1 MARGQTIADLVI
13 RLQAEGS
20 QEVEYLRKELGQLQK
35 VGKLTEDQLKN
46 QVIAVKSLGKAT
58 AGTTNGLKAQIAAF
72 EKIRGNARN
81 TSNVYRDLTN
91 DIRSLNRELKKQIDL
106 ETGVPGRAGGILGLL
121 GGGAKQKTRRLY
133 QEKQPKEDTLSYLL
147 GTQYFGSGKG
157 SERLAGTLNEFSR
170 RLEKLQRGFTEIS
183 WDDLSPTNKGVLR
196 QLGAYPEEGGKKGRK
211 FEQEARAAAQKAGL
225 SLTQTGTLNK
235 YQMQALGWEGNLD
248 ITSKPY
254 LDLVTKITGEQ
265 QTQNHLLEQVNN
277 RSAEELATQRART
290 RQIAAQNKL
299 DVTHIKSS
307 VYQDYVRGLELDAR
321 KNRKTSPATMFGM
334 KGRDI
339 DPETKRWQG
348 IDSFWKTTSV
358 IANKLL
364 GIEGSPLTEDIE
376 RFDARDT
383 GSLQKYWKTGM
394 RRGSLFTQR
403 KGDKPKSL
411 TQFYEGMPL
420 DDQGIPRAPRGFG
433 KSKMDA
439 KRTIFGGL
447 KQTRDPDPYGLGG
460 PRQYDKT
467 PKGIAD
473 QVRDLQQDLL
483 ALNPENK
490 EWLQVTEEITAAEK
504 ELQAIVDKGTKRLK
518 ERRQEIGKKVAAR
531 SKNVYGQKLLPAA
544 GGTSA
549 GKMQR
554 DIFLAGKDTGFSAD
568 QYGPQLSTIQRATES
583 QKDFVKRLQESVKT
597 GKLNI
602 NTLGQQR
609 AKLDEIRN
617 GLDPTSAAFK
627 RATVAIA
634 KTDKALAKL
643 NNNKFSGRNMGRTA
657 QSILG
662 ASFFGGPAGFLG
674 STLGAGV
681 EALRPGGDMAQGAVT
696 GGLIASQVIQ
706 PVAGF
711 ISGAS
716 TYASDI
722 AKLEIALEKATGKG
736 EGFKIALDT
745 VALVTKKFNVPQ
757 EIATR
762 GMTRLAAAV
771 TGAGGTVEHAAIAF
785 HNVTAAIKGT
795 AGSGEDVKSAI
806 TAMVQ
811 IFSKGRVS
819 AEELSGQLGERFPA
833 AVTLFAEANNMTTK
847 ELQKGLKDGAIG
859 LDKLW
864 QFVLKLGDKY
874 VDVAEKIGSASVEAG
889 VRSQIAWNEV
899 KLAVGKALQP
909 IGADLQVIGAEI
921 LTGLVPALTKL
932 AEITGSVLKTVSG
945 ALVVITEHLGK
956 VTIVLG
962 TFITALGIANG
973 QALVA
978 FANALVIVPF
988 TAFIKNLGLAKLTME
1003 AFGAAAGVTTGKMV
1017 LLNTAMQTNIF
1028 VLAATAIAGAG
1039 VAAWHFGRQWQ
1050 RTVDQIEKGKMP
1062 LADARIKVAAL
1073 EKELQ
1078 GESNEKMRQRLQ
1090 TQIQI
1095 YKEAIETRIELVNKA
1110 KEAEAK
1116 AFENSTPKTDRWEDL
1131 RKYMTQLKEDSLNLQ
1146 KVFINAFEAMEESL
1160 VKFVKTGKLTFRE
1173 LANSIIDDLA
1183 RMIIQQIRYNIL
1195 AGIMKGLD
1203 GGGGIGGFISG
1214 LFGGGGGGPAPVNPA
1229 TLGANATQMTGIPT
1243 RPSEGSFGISGAG
1256 TGRDPGRH
1264 DQTYGT
1270 GIPTRPLAGSFGI
1283 STIDRGSPASDFFAP
1298 YRDFKD
1304 NLRENALGNA
1314 YGKNGIVPFYK
1325 GGIVNRPTLFPFAKG
1340 VGLMGE
1346 AGPEAIV
1353 PLKRGKDGKLGIA
1366 GGGGGNITNNIV
1378 VNVKTEPGSGSGKTD
1393 VKAASSQ
1400 LNMFGK
1406 AISVAVQQ
1414 ELVKQSRPG
1423 GLLTRG

>member
-1 MARGQTIADLVI
+1 MAKGQIVSDLIV
-13 RLQAEGS
+13 RLQAQGG

-35 VGKLTEDQLKN
+35 VGKLTEAQLKN

-91 DIRSLNRELKKQIDL
+91 DIRGLNRELKKQIDL
-106 ETGVPGRAGGILGLL
+106 ETGVPGKAGGVLGLL
-121 GGGAKQKTRRLY
+121 GGTGKTRRLY
-133 QEKQPKEDTLSYLL
+133 PEKQPKDQTLKYLL
-147 GTQYFGSGKG
+147 GTQYFGGGKG
-157 SERLAGTLNEFSR
+157 SERIVGTIDEFSR
-170 RLEKLQRGFTEIS
+170 RLEKLQRGFKETS
-183 WDDLSPTNKGVLR
+183 WDDLEEGDKGFLR
-196 QLGAYPEEGGKKGRK
+196 QL
-211 FEQEARAAAQKAGL
+211 QLAAATKYKGL
-225 SLTQTGTLNK
+225 GNRYGKDLRAIADASVKSGSDLSQTGVLNK
-235 YQMQALGWEGNLD
+235 YQMQALGREENLD
-248 ITSKPY
+248 IRSKSY

-265 QTQNHLLEQVNN
+265 QTQNHLLEKVNN

-364 GIEGSPLTEDIE
+364 GIKGSLITEDIE
-376 RFDARDT
+376 RFDARDK
-383 GSLQKYWKTGM
+383 GSLQKYWKTGAI
-394 RRGSLFTQR
+394 RGSLFTQR

-433 KSKMDA
+433 KSKTDA
-439 KRTIFGGL
+439 KKAILGGL
-447 KQTRDPDPYGLGG
+447 KLADTDPYGLGG

-473 QVRDLQQDLL
+473 KVRDLQQDLM

-518 ERRQEIGKKVAAR
+518 ERRQEIGQKVAGQ

-554 DIFLAGKDTGFSAD
+554 DIFLAGGDTGFSAD
-568 QYGPQLSTIQRATES
+568 QYGPQLSSIQRATES

-602 NTLGQQR
+602 NTLTQQR

-627 RATVAIA
+627 RATQAIA

-643 NNNKFSGRNMGRTA
+643 NNNKFSGKNMGRTA

-696 GGLIASQVIQ
+696 GGLIASQVVQ

-736 EGFKIALDT
+736 EKFKTALDT
-745 VALVTKKFNVPQ
+745 AALVTKKFNVPQ

-819 AEELSGQLGERFPA
+819 AEELSGQLGERFPG
-833 AVTLFAEANNMTTK
+833 AVTKFQEANKDIYKSTAD
-847 ELQKGLKDGAIG
+847 LQDALKKGEVGLKQ
-859 LDKLW
+859 LW
-864 QFVLKLGDKY
+864 EFVMLLGDDYTKT
-874 VDVAEKIGSASVEAG
+874 AERIGESDEEAG
-889 VRSQIAWNEV
+889 AR
-899 KLAVGKALQP
+899 AVVQMNALRIQLGQLLKP
-909 IGADLQVIGAEI
+909 IGAQFQIIQAQILKDIIPAIVKMGEWAVKIGYFAVSTIKFVQKNFHNLRDTI
-921 LTGLVPALTKL
+921 LIFGGGLVLGTLMKSIAGVIAGGITLTKVINGIKDAMIALNLASLANGWVALAAGIIAAAVAMDRFLNANKKL
-932 AEITGSVLKTVSG
+932 AERAASGDLSAINTAQKIVDEEQAKLDKRKAKFKAYIDEHQFKEGGIAYKG
-945 ALVVITEHLGK
+945 ALANFKRETEELEAK
-956 VTIVLG
+956 
-962 TFITALGIANG
+962 
-973 QALVA
+973 
-978 FANALVIVPF
+978 
-988 TAFIKNLGLAKLTME
+988 IK
-1003 AFGAAAGVTTGKMV
+1003 
-1017 LLNTAMQTNIF
+1017 LL
-1028 VLAATAIAGAG
+1028 
-1039 VAAWHFGRQWQ
+1039 
-1050 RTVDQIEKGKMP
+1050 
-1062 LADARIKVAAL
+1062 
-1073 EKELQ
+1073 
-1078 GESNEKMRQRLQ
+1078 S
-1090 TQIQI
+1090 
-1095 YKEAIETRIELVNKA
+1095 EAIESGNAANVEAANGYMENLKKVIEGIELPGFGGGKGGDGEDVYKGFSGGIKKFSNDVKNM
-1110 KEAEAK
+1110 AEEVANVT
-1116 AFENSTPKTDRWEDL
+1116 ASWFDRMADHL
-1131 RKYMTQLKEDSLNLQ
+1131 AN
-1146 KVFINAFEAMEESL
+1146 
-1160 VKFVKTGKLTFRE
+1160 FVMTGKLKFKE
-1173 LANSIIDDLA
+1173 FA
-1183 RMIIQQIRYNIL
+1183 RSVIADIAKMIAKQLIFNMI
-1195 AGIMKGLD
+1195 AGFGNMFGPSVGTQV
-1203 GGGGIGGFISG
+1203 GGGLGGHLKKLKLIR
-1214 LFGGGGGGPAPVNPA
+1214 
-1229 TLGANATQMTGIPT
+1229 NAT
-1243 RPSEGSFGISGAG
+1243 
-1256 TGRDPGRH
+1256 
-1264 DQTYGT
+1264 
-1270 GIPTRPLAGSFGI
+1270 
-1283 STIDRGSPASDFFAP
+1283 
-1298 YRDFKD
+1298 
-1304 NLRENALGNA
+1304 GNA

-1325 GGIVNRPTLFPFAKG
+1325 GGIVNSPTLFPFAKG
-1340 VGLMGE
+1340 TGLMGE
-1346 AGPEAIV
+1346 AGPEAII
-1353 PLKRGKDGKLGIA
+1353 PLQRGKNGKLGVA
-1366 GGGGGNITNNIV
+1366 GGGGATT
-1378 VNVKTEPGSGSGKTD
+1378 VNVSVDAKGTKVEGDGKQMAQLGKMLGS
-1393 VKAASSQ
+1393 
-1400 LNMFGK
+1400 
-1406 AISVAVQQ
+1406 AIEA
-1414 ELVKQSRPG
+1414 ELIKQKRPG
-1423 GLLTRG
+1423 GLLA

>member
-1 MARGQTIADLVI
+1 MATGQIVSDLIV
-13 RLQAEGS
+13 RLQAQGG

-35 VGKLTEDQLKN
+35 VGKLTEEQLKS

-58 AGTTNGLKAQIAAF
+58 AGTTSGLKAQIAAF

-91 DIRSLNRELKKQIDL
+91 DIRNLNRELKKQIDL

-157 SERLAGTLNEFSR
+157 SERITGTLNEFSR

-183 WDDLSPTNKGVLR
+183 WDDLSPTNQGVLR
-196 QLGAYPEEGGKKGRK
+196 QLGAYPEKGGKKGRK
-211 FEQEARAAAQKAGL
+211 FEQEARAAAEKAGL

-265 QTQNHLLEQVNN
+265 QIQNHLLEKVNN

-348 IDSFWKTTSV
+348 IDAFWKTTSV

-364 GIEGSPLTEDIE
+364 KIKGSPLTEDIE

-394 RRGSLFTQR
+394 VRGSLFTQR
-403 KGDKPKSL
+403 KGDKPISL
-411 TQFYEGMPL
+411 TKFYKGMPL
-420 DDQGIPRAPRGFG
+420 DDQGIPRAPHGFG
-433 KSKMDA
+433 KSKIEA
-439 KRTIFGGL
+439 KRAIFGGL
-447 KQTRDPDPYGLGG
+447 KQTRDIDPYGLGG

-467 PKGIAD
+467 PLGIANK
-473 QVRDLQQDLL
+473 VRDLQQDLM
-483 ALNPENK
+483 ALNPENE
-490 EWLQVTEEITAAEK
+490 EWLQVTKELTAAEK

-568 QYGPQLSTIQRATES
+568 QYGPQISSIQRATES
-583 QKDFVKRLQESVKT
+583 QKQFIKRLQESVKA

-602 NTLGQQR
+602 NTLSQQR

-617 GLDPTSAAFK
+617 GLDPTSAAFR
-627 RATVAIA
+627 RATKAIQT
-634 KTDKALAKL
+634 TDQALGKL
-643 NNNKFSGRNMGRTA
+643 NRTSAGKRFMGAA
-657 QSILG
+657 QGILG

-674 STLGAGV
+674 ATAGAGIQ
-681 EALRPGGDMAQGAVT
+681 ALRGQDNLREGAAT
-696 GGLIASQVIQ
+696 GGLVASQVLQ
-706 PVAGF
+706 PIAGF
-711 ISGAS
+711 GAES
-716 TYASDI
+716 ANYTAMI
-722 AKLEIALEKATGKG
+722 EKS
-736 EGFKIALDT
+736 KIALQAATRIEGDAIASKEAYA
-745 VALVTKKFNVPQ
+745 VALSTAAGVTERFNVPQ
-757 EIATR
+757 ELAAR
-762 GMTRLAAAV
+762 GMTRLSAAV
-771 TGAGGTVEHAAIAF
+771 IGAGGNIHNAGIAF
-785 HNVTAAIKGT
+785 ENISAAIKATG
-795 AGSGEDVKSAI
+795 GSTEDTKAAV

-864 QFVLKLGDKY
+864 NFVLKLGDKY
-874 VDVAEKIGSASVEAG
+874 KDVAEGIGAASVEAG

-921 LTGLVPALTKL
+921 LTNLVPVLKFAAQVLGGIGRVVSFTAKAVVENFDKLILVVGTFSTTVIFANRVAL
-932 AEITGSVLKTVSG
+932 AEFIKTLTVKLTAALKGVAASMGLTNLATKGFSG
-945 ALVVITEHLGK
+945 AMAVANKAVI
-956 VTIVLG
+956 
-962 TFITALGIANG
+962 A
-973 QALVA
+973 
-978 FANALVIVPF
+978 F
-988 TAFIKNLGLAKLTME
+988 TASLLKNPIIAVG
-1003 AFGAAAGVTTGKMV
+1003 TGM
-1017 LLNTAMQTNIF
+1017 
-1028 VLAATAIAGAG
+1028 AIAAS
-1039 VAAWHFGRQWQ
+1039 AAWHFGRQWQ
-1050 RTVDQIEKGKMP
+1050 RTVKEIKDGKMTINEAKIEIAE
-1062 LADARIKVAAL
+1062 LEQALVGEEDAEARA
-1073 EKELQ
+1073 
-1078 GESNEKMRQRLQ
+1078 RLQ
-1090 TQIQI
+1090 TQIEM
-1095 YKEAIETRIELVNKA
+1095 YKAAVKA
-1110 KEAEAK
+1110 KQEINKRANLEEAN
-1116 AFENSTPKTDRWEDL
+1116 AFDSATPGDTSKW
-1131 RKYMTQLKEDSLNLQ
+1131 KEVKEHIAELGLGGKHVQ
-1146 KVFINAFEAMEESL
+1146 EVFINAFKGMEDSL
-1160 VKFVKTGKLTFRE
+1160 VSFVTTGKLKFKEFARSVI
-1173 LANSIIDDLA
+1173 ADIA
-1183 RMIIQQIRYNIL
+1183 RMIIKQMMFNMLSGFVSNLTR
-1195 AGIMKGLD
+1195 GPKFTK
-1203 GGGGIGGFISG
+1203 GIGPLANPDAYGAQF
-1214 LFGGGGGGPAPVNPA
+1214 PVSWH
-1229 TLGANATQMTGIPT
+1229 TGIPSGLDLK
-1243 RPSEGSFGISGAG
+1243 PGSFGIS
-1256 TGRDPGRH
+1256 
-1264 DQTYGT
+1264 DQSSNIYRGLK
-1270 GIPTRPLAGSFGI
+1270 GIKNDELN
-1283 STIDRGSPASDFFAP
+1283 P
-1298 YRDFKD
+1298 Y
-1304 NLRENALGNA
+1304 GNA
-1314 YGKNGIVPFYK
+1314 KGNVFAKNRIVPYAK
-1325 GGIVNRPTLFPFAKG
+1325 GGVVNRPTLFPFANG
-1340 VGLMGE
+1340 VGLMSE
-1346 AGPEAIV
+1346 VGPEAIM
-1353 PLKRGKDGKLGIA
+1353 PLKRGKGGRLGVEVA
-1366 GGGGGNITNNIV
+1366 GGGGTT
-1378 VNVKTEPGSGSGKTD
+1378 VNVSVDAKGTNVEGDEGQAKGLGK
-1393 VKAASSQ
+1393 VLAVAIKAE
-1400 LNMFGK
+1400 
-1406 AISVAVQQ
+1406 ISKQQ
-1414 ELVKQSRPG
+1414 RPG
-1423 GLLTRG
+1423 GMLYR